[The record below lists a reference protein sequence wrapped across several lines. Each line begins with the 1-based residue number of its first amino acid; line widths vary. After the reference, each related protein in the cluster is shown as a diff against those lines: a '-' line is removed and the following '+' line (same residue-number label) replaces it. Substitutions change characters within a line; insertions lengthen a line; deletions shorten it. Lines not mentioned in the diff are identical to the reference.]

1 MKKMNQTL
9 AAALLA
15 CMAACTSN
23 QKKEAAT
30 TETTETEAATAVGD
44 TTALAMTGTFEGI
57 FPAASCEGIRASLT
71 INADSTYTY
80 KREYIGEKD
89 GKYESSGIY
98 HLKAK
103 DLIELITP
111 SSGEKTYFKRVETG
125 FMLSDSLGTVNQ
137 GELAGH
143 YILKRQ

>member
-1 MKKMNQTL
+1 MKKMNQIL

-23 QKKEAAT
+23 QKKETAT
-30 TETTETEAATAVGD
+30 TEPTATEAAAAADD

-89 GKYESSGIY
+89 
-98 HLKAK
+98 
-103 DLIELITP
+103 LIELITP
-111 SSGEKTYFKRVETG
+111 SSGEKTYFKHVETG

>member
-1 MKKMNQTL
+1 
-9 AAALLA
+9 
-15 CMAACTSN
+15 
-23 QKKEAAT
+23 
-30 TETTETEAATAVGD
+30 
-44 TTALAMTGTFEGI
+44 MTGTFEGI
-57 FPAASCEGIRASLT
+57 FPTASCEGIRASLT

-80 KREYIGEKD
+80 KREYIGEKN

-111 SSGEKTYFKRVETG
+111 SSGEKTYFKHVETG

>member
-1 MKKMNQTL
+1 MNQIL

-23 QKKEAAT
+23 QKKEVAT

-98 HLKAK
+98 HLKMTFSLVGLHA
-103 DLIELITP
+103 
-111 SSGEKTYFKRVETG
+111 EKHPPMQISNDNVEC
-125 FMLSDSLGTVNQ
+125 FMV
-137 GELAGH
+137 
-143 YILKRQ
+143 

>member
-1 MKKMNQTL
+1 MKKMNQIL

-23 QKKEAAT
+23 QKKETAT
-30 TETTETEAATAVGD
+30 TEPTATEAAAAADD
-44 TTALAMTGTFEGI
+44 TTALAMTGTFECI
-57 FPAASCEGIRASLT
+57 FPTASCDGIRASLT

-80 KREYIGEKD
+80 KSGYISEKD
-89 GKYESSGIY
+89 RQHESSGIY
-98 HLKAK
+98 HLKGK

-111 SSGEKTYFKRVETG
+111 SSGKKTYFKRVETG
-125 FMLSDSLGTVNQ
+125 FVLSDSLGTVNQ
-137 GELAGH
+137 GELDGR

>member
-1 MKKMNQTL
+1 MNQTL

-30 TETTETEAATAVGD
+30 TETTATEAATAVGD

-57 FPAASCEGIRASLT
+57 FPTASCDGIRASLT

-80 KREYIGEKD
+80 TRGHISEKD
-89 GKYESSGIY
+89 KQYESSGIY

-111 SSGEKTYFKRVETG
+111 SSGIKTYFKRVETG
-125 FMLSDSLGTVNQ
+125 FVLSDSLGTVNQ
-137 GELAGH
+137 GELTGH

>member
-1 MKKMNQTL
+1 MNQIL

-30 TETTETEAATAVGD
+30 TETTAATAVGD

-80 KREYIGEKD
+80 KREYIGEKN

-111 SSGEKTYFKRVETG
+111 SSGEKTYFKHVETG